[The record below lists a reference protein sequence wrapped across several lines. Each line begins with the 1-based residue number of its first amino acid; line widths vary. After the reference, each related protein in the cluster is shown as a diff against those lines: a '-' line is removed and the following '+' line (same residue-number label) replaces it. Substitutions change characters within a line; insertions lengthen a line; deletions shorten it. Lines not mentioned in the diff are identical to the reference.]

1 MKPSA
6 NQGKRLHKILIM
18 KPTKT
23 VITDINDING
33 YYEVYEFNLN
43 SNLCIH

>member
-23 VITDINDING
+23 VITDINDIN
-33 YYEVYEFNLN
+33 L
-43 SNLCIH
+43 

>member
-18 KPTKT
+18 KPAKT
-23 VITDINDING
+23 IITDINEINEQQH
-33 YYEVYEFNLN
+33 EVYEN
-43 SNLCIH
+43 

>member
-23 VITDINDING
+23 VITDINDIN
-33 YYEVYEFNLN
+33 YTKFMKID
-43 SNLCIH
+43 SI

>member
-23 VITDINDING
+23 VIKNLNEINESHLSLH
-33 YYEVYEFNLN
+33 EVYEN
-43 SNLCIH
+43 